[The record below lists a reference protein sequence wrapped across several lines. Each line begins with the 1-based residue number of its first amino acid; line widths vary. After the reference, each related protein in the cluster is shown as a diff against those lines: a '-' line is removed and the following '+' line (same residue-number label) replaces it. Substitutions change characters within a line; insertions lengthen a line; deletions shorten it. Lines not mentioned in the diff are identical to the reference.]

1 MKVEYS
7 QLSMSGTL
15 HGPAKMLHIARNG
28 LKTKKLPDI
37 LNLRLYSHITNNNEK
52 FSFKGAIIFS
62 GL

>member
-1 MKVEYS
+1 
-7 QLSMSGTL
+7 MSRTL

-37 LNLRLYSHITNNNEK
+37 LNLRLYSHITNNNDK